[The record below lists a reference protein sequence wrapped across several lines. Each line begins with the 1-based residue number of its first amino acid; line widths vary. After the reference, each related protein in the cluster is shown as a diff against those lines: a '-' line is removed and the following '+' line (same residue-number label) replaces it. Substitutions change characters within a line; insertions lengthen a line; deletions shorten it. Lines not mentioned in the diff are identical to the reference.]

1 MHEIIS
7 TTESPPECVA
17 GNTDA
22 EFIALWLKRQRSA
35 HTRRSYAKDLGE
47 FQAFTGGK
55 PLREIRM
62 ADVQAFADTLGGLG
76 AEDYETRDGRAAST
90 HARILSTLKSLL
102 SFAHRTGYLPYNV
115 GQAVSAPRVP
125 ETLAERILTEA
136 EVLLMIHGERNAR
149 NRVVLIL
156 LYASGAR
163 VSELTRL
170 EWRHVKPA
178 EDGAHVTLFGK
189 GGKTRTV
196 RVPKAVANALDALR
210 SEICPDV
217 LCGTLAGYNA
227 ADGAVCGGAD
237 DATSDRVPVFACNK
251 GGKLSVS
258 AVWRIVRAAARR
270 AGIRGDVSP
279 HWIRHCTASHAL
291 DRGCSLAVVKETLGH
306 SSLATSSRYIHAK
319 PTDSAGLHLPI

>member
-7 TTESPPECVA
+7 TTQSPPECVA

-55 PLREIRM
+55 PLRTVCM
-62 ADVQAFADTLGGLG
+62 ADVQAFADTLGGITT
-76 AEDYETRDGRAAST
+76 EDYETRDGRAAST

-102 SFAHRTGYLPYNV
+102 SFAHRTGYLPFNV

-136 EVLLMIHGERNAR
+136 EILTMIHLESNAR
-149 NRVVLIL
+149 NRAVLIL

-196 RVPKAVANALDALR
+196 RVPKAVAAALDELR
-210 SEICPDV
+210 CPDRSDC
-217 LCGTLAGYNA
+217 LYGAPAGYNA
-227 ADGAVCGGAD
+227 ADGAACGNAD
-237 DATSDRVPVFACNK
+237 NVPVFSSNK